1 MLKHSPPFLSG
12 GRLRK
17 TQQEDPLL
25 VKSGIRRTHGKYRT
39 MKKRKIVLGEKTETM
54 LRWKKGTGTKK
65 KGKQKRAGRAEVKK
79 THGG

>member
-1 MLKHSPPFLSG
+1 
-12 GRLRK
+12 
-17 TQQEDPLL
+17 
-25 VKSGIRRTHGKYRT
+25 